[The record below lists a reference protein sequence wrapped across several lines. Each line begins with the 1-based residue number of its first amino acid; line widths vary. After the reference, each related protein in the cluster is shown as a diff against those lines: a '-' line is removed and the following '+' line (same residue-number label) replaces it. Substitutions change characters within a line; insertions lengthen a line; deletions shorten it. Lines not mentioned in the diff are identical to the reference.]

1 MKKKMK
7 LTAIL
12 ASLSLL
18 CTTLPAM
25 SASALWHYGNVP
37 IDEFEEKMQRLDD
50 KGMIG
55 ITDVDYEVYVQ
66 HISRDVIEDP
76 TYSGTDIT
84 EHVCRHVE
92 ADNVYVIIPRTTML
106 RYELIKDADA
116 QQAAQIVQKYFP
128 NCEACPLWTN
138 EFTHINAYDV
148 YVDDNTLRTN
158 ENANQ
163 LMHELAEA
171 GLISKFYSWGQ
182 TAYYQ
187 QYEYGYTGSVAQEKP
202 LLLTYA
208 PPFTEMLYDWE
219 IHGFNKEKVTQY
231 LEENEIDCTVQE
243 VVDTNGWYT
252 YKGEKKN
259 VTYYQV
265 VPNGEMSFVD
275 QFALGA
281 DLYDKFG
288 YRITWMC
295 CEYDSAEE
303 ISGDNALDAQGDL
316 NIDGKVSVSD
326 AILLAR
332 ITAEDTTVSLP
343 NAGKP
348 KTDVN
353 GDQNINSA
361 DVTALLRIVAKCR

>member
-1 MKKKMK
+1 M
-7 LTAIL
+7 AE
-12 ASLSLL
+12 AN
-18 CTTLPAM
+18 
-25 SASALWHYGNVP
+25 W
-37 IDEFEEKMQRLDD
+37 
-50 KGMIG
+50 
-55 ITDVDYEVYVQ
+55 YEV
-66 HISRDVIEDP
+66 H
-76 TYSGTDIT
+76 TYSG
-84 EHVCRHVE
+84 
-92 ADNVYVIIPRTTML
+92 
-106 RYELIKDADA
+106 YE
-116 QQAAQIVQKYFP
+116 
-128 NCEACPLWTN
+128 
-138 EFTHINAYDV
+138 
-148 YVDDNTLRTN
+148 
-158 ENANQ
+158 
-163 LMHELAEA
+163 
-171 GLISKFYSWGQ
+171 
-182 TAYYQ
+182 
-187 QYEYGYTGSVAQEKP
+187 
-202 LLLTYA
+202 
-208 PPFTEMLYDWE
+208 
-219 IHGFNKEKVTQY
+219 NKEKVKQY